1 MEAACIN
8 YNESETCNLNINC
21 GWCPNPN
28 LNGTSCGKNYACYS
42 KEVCYDSKNEICGLI
57 ELLHN
62 ATITAGVITGFIL
75 ILLAVSKYLM
85 NRGLNR
91 ETSLSIGGMIGI
103 SISFPIV
110 ITFFFYFN
118 KFFIVFTIFLS
129 TSLLVNLIFM

>member
-1 MEAACIN
+1 MKAICN
-8 YNESETCNLNINC
+8 QYNESETCNLNINC

-28 LNGTSCGKNYACYS
+28 LNGTSCGRNYACYP
-42 KEVCYDSKNEICGLI
+42 KDLCYDSKNEICGLI

-91 ETSLSIGGMIGI
+91 ETSLSFGGMVGV
-103 SISFPIV
+103 SISCPI
-110 ITFFFYFN
+110 IFTFFFYFS
-118 KFFIVFTIFLS
+118 KFFMVFTIFLS
-129 TSLLVNLIFM
+129 TSLLVNLILM